1 MGARRYELDS
11 SRVSAANERDVELC
25 TILVLNLVI
34 QLLYFML
41 FLIRRDRKAWHLQP
55 TSQTFFFST
64 VQNNRLS
71 NIDSHIILT
80 LLGPVG

>member
-11 SRVSAANERDVELC
+11 LRVSAANERDVELC

-41 FLIRRDRKAWHLQP
+41 FLIRQDRKAWHLQP
-55 TSQTFFFST
+55 TS
-64 VQNNRLS
+64 
-71 NIDSHIILT
+71 
-80 LLGPVG
+80 